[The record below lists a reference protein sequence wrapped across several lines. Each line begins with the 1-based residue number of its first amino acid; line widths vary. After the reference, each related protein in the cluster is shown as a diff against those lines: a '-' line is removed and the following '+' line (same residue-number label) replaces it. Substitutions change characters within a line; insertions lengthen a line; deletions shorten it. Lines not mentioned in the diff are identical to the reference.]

1 VFEQSNLKHE
11 CVCVCVCVCGGRE
24 IALIV
29 ILAVTIFIVL
39 AGLGTFLIFFFG
51 TLDLVGKRALG

>member
-1 VFEQSNLKHE
+1 M
-11 CVCVCVCVCGGRE
+11 CVCGGRE

-39 AGLGTFLIFFFG
+39 AGLGTFLVSFFG
-51 TLDLVGKRALG
+51 YSRLGG